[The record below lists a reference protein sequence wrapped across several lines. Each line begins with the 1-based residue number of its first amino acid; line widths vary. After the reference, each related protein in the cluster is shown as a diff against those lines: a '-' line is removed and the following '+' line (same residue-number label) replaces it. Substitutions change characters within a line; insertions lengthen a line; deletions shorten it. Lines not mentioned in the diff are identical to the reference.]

1 MSDKRELLET
11 IAKEEALLSKL
22 NVEREEAL
30 LRLNT
35 LKQKLAEQEAI
46 CEEPSATYAARTPK
60 EKVAIFRSLFRGRQD
75 LFPKLWT
82 SRAGKKGYSPA
93 CTNDWASGVC
103 GKTRKPPVKCSEC
116 DNRKFLPVTDQVI
129 MDHLQ
134 GRHVIG
140 VYPMLPDD
148 TCWFLAADFD
158 KETWK
163 DDVAAFRETCKSM
176 NLPVAVERSRS
187 GNGALTPGS
196 SSRNRFPRL
205 LLGPWVAT

>member
-1 MSDKRELLET
+1 MSDKRDLLQA
-11 IAKEEALLSKL
+11 IAKEEDLLSRL
-22 NVEREEAL
+22 NSEREQSL
-30 LRLNT
+30 SRLSI
-35 LKQKLAEQEAI
+35 LKQQLAVLEAAFA
-46 CEEPSATYAARTPK
+46 EPSATYSARTPK
-60 EKVAIFRSLFRGRQD
+60 EKVALFRSFFRGRED

-158 KETWK
+158 KETWM
-163 DDVAAFRETCKSM
+163 DDVSAFRETCESM
-176 NLPVAVERSRS
+176 SIPVPQMVFM
-187 GNGALTPGS
+187 TFFPWPG
-196 SSRNRFPRL
+196 
-205 LLGPWVAT
+205 